1 MRRIRA
7 AVAAAAP
14 MHARRRRTR
23 SNRWVTTS
31 ARAASPNWR
40 ARWNTLGASGVH
52 FMQGCL
58 FGRPVEKEAMTE
70 RLAEKQAAVSRF
82 EAAGVAV

>member
-1 MRRIRA
+1 
-7 AVAAAAP
+7 
-14 MHARRRRTR
+14 
-23 SNRWVTTS
+23 
-31 ARAASPNWR
+31 
-40 ARWNTLGASGVH
+40 
-52 FMQGCL
+52 MQGCL